1 MTSGRKVKD
10 TGKPATK
17 DVGANDRDWLE
28 WPGLMA
34 CLTDCPQGR
43 RAFRSR
49 IGFPP
54 SGQDKPCRSF
64 FWYSIYANN
73 KRNASCTLSTIKNTS

>member
-34 CLTDCPQGR
+34 CLTD
-43 RAFRSR
+43 
-49 IGFPP
+49 
-54 SGQDKPCRSF
+54 
-64 FWYSIYANN
+64 
-73 KRNASCTLSTIKNTS
+73 